1 MSGSDL
7 PEDGPGEA
15 PRTVVIPNPGGRR
28 TAARGGGGTAAA
40 FGLGEGDAGRPGINP
55 LVDAAA
61 PIFELIVYLSRQAQ
75 PLDLKDLRG
84 KILMLM
90 RRFVEEATA
99 AGEPRQVVAVARYAL
114 SSTLDDVILS
124 RPWSEDLTLEWGANT
139 LVSELENEVIAGDRF
154 FEFLEKAQSDPKRF
168 KNLIELMYEC
178 LSLGFMGRYRR
189 DRTKLAELERIRG
202 RAFQAVQDARGGL
215 ADRLSL
221 HWQGA
226 EVKRR
231 PIRDMIPLW
240 LAGAVS
246 LGLCAAL
253 FVGFYGFVGDA
264 AARAVGAVS
273 DMPLKG
279 VTEIVHY
286 QPPDTPPVVVISES
300 NDLEEVE
307 AFLQPE
313 IDDGLVQVYEQAGE
327 LRIRVVTEV
336 AGKAMFGSAK
346 ARVQDAYVPVLER
359 VANAL
364 NDRPGEVIVEGHS
377 DAIPLKNNRKYA
389 SNYHLSLARAEAA
402 MEVMRRFMAEPGRLS
417 AVGKAENEPIASN
430 KTREGRALNR
440 RVEIVLVK
448 PEEARK

>member
-1 MSGSDL
+1 M
-7 PEDGPGEA
+7 
-15 PRTVVIPNPGGRR
+15 
-28 TAARGGGGTAAA
+28 
-40 FGLGEGDAGRPGINP
+40 
-55 LVDAAA
+55 
-61 PIFELIVYLSRQAQ
+61 
-75 PLDLKDLRG
+75 
-84 KILMLM
+84 
-90 RRFVEEATA
+90 
-99 AGEPRQVVAVARYAL
+99 
-114 SSTLDDVILS
+114 
-124 RPWSEDLTLEWGANT
+124 
-139 LVSELENEVIAGDRF
+139 
-154 FEFLEKAQSDPKRF
+154 
-168 KNLIELMYEC
+168 
-178 LSLGFMGRYRR
+178 
-189 DRTKLAELERIRG
+189 
-202 RAFQAVQDARGGL
+202 
-215 ADRLSL
+215 
-221 HWQGA
+221 
-226 EVKRR
+226 
-231 PIRDMIPLW
+231 
-240 LAGAVS
+240 
-246 LGLCAAL
+246 
-253 FVGFYGFVGDA
+253 
-264 AARAVGAVS
+264 GAVS

-448 PEEARK
+448 PEEAPK